1 MASLVVVPDISLSPT
16 LCLCL
21 SVVASLVIRRC
32 WPLVGHLF
40 QPAPSPDASQSFF
53 VMDTTKRI
61 KCIFKCVLLVH
72 AYYING
78 HIRCQ
83 LHARVVRVLK
93 HLSCD
98 LLVSI
103 LSLLYFNFWLQQKL
117 FTFDCFNQVK

>member
-1 MASLVVVPDISLSPT
+1 MASLVVVPDISLSLT

-40 QPAPSPDASQSFF
+40 QPAPSPDASQSSF
-53 VMDTTKRI
+53 VIDTTKRI

-93 HLSCD
+93 HL
-98 LLVSI
+98 LVI
-103 LSLLYFNFWLQQKL
+103 YFFPYFPC
-117 FTFDCFNQVK
+117 FTFTFGRDKSCLLLAVSLK